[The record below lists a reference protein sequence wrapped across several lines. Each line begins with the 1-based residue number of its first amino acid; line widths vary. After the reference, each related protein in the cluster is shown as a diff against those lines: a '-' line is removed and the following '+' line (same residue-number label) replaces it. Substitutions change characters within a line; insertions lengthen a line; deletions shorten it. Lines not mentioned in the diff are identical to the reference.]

1 MSTTTDRITDF
12 AKRGQ
17 DAVSGAF
24 GTWTDAVTAL
34 TPFRPTAEDARG
46 LLDSGFTAAQKVL
59 QVQRDFARGVLDA
72 GVQVVEKA
80 TEVGDEAR
88 STKA

>member
-1 MSTTTDRITDF
+1 MAGTTDRLTDF

-24 GTWTDAVTAL
+24 GTWADAVGAL

-46 LLDSGFTAAQKVL
+46 LLDSGFTAAEKVL
-59 QVQRDFARGVLDA
+59 KVQRDFAKGVLDA
-72 GVQVVEKA
+72 GVQIVEKA
-80 TEVGDEAR
+80 FEVTDKAR
-88 STKA
+88 AKS